1 MSYPDQHRFAM
12 QVAQLSRAW
21 RSELDRRL
29 VGLGLSQARWLV
41 LLHLA
46 RFTEMPTQRE
56 LAQSVGVEGPT
67 LARLL
72 DGLEAQGLVTRVAV
86 PEDRRA
92 KKIALQPKAIVT
104 AYPVRGLDI
113 GATEMIYELLLE
125 QRDRGA
131 GVLFISEDL
140 DALIKYSDRILV
152 LYRGR
157 VMGILNREE
166 AKLGRIGMMMMGTT
180 PEEVTR
186 YEALSHF

>member
-72 DGLEAQGLVTRVAV
+72 DSLESQGLVTRVAV

-92 KKIALQPKAIVT
+92 KKIALQPKAQPLIEKIE
-104 AYPVRGLDI
+104 A
-113 GATEMIYELLLE
+113 
-125 QRDRGA
+125 
-131 GVLFISEDL
+131 IS
-140 DALIKYSDRILV
+140 
-152 LYRGR
+152 
-157 VMGILNREE
+157 
-166 AKLGRIGMMMMGTT
+166 TQ
-180 PEEVTR
+180 
-186 YEALSHF
+186 LSHEVFAGIDEDDLRRCQQVHARVLANLMK

>member
-46 RFTEMPTQRE
+46 RFSEMPTQRE
-56 LAQSVGVEGPT
+56 LAQSIGVEGPT

-72 DGLEAQGLVTRVAV
+72 DSLESQGLVIRVAV

-92 KKIALQPKAIVT
+92 KKIALQPNAQPLIEKIEAISTQLRHEV
-104 AYPVRGLDI
+104 
-113 GATEMIYELLLE
+113 M
-125 QRDRGA
+125 A
-131 GVLFISEDL
+131 GIDEEDL
-140 DALIKYSDRILV
+140 RRCQQVHARV
-152 LYRGR
+152 LGNL
-157 VMGILNREE
+157 M
-166 AKLGRIGMMMMGTT
+166 K
-180 PEEVTR
+180 
-186 YEALSHF
+186 